1 MARERTIHSQKT
13 SVVIIGAGVSGTVV
27 PAEHGFETRLTD
39 MYSAGIC
46 MAIDLIRRV
55 GTRDFI
61 LLERDDDFGG
71 TWHNNRYPGSC
82 ADGR

>member
-1 MARERTIHSQKT
+1 
-13 SVVIIGAGVSGTVV
+13 
-27 PAEHGFETRLTD
+27 
-39 MYSAGIC
+39 

-61 LLERDDDFGG
+61 ILEKYDDFGG